1 MSGDAKILVKI
12 FASVPHRS
20 HAPTILVKIVGAQP
34 KLRTETA

>member
-1 MSGDAKILVKI
+1 MSGDAKILEKI
-12 FASVPHRS
+12 FASVLRHS